1 MPALIETRG
10 QTLRVNMHAGQSR
23 AWDSDKRFVFVIA
36 GTQGGKTSFGSY
48 WLRREI
54 DRCGPGDYL
63 VVTATYDLFKL
74 KLLPEMRT
82 VFCETLRREGWRY
95 EASDRVI
102 TNGVTRIILR
112 SANAPGGLESA
123 TVKAAWLDECVAPET
138 LIATEYGDL
147 PISQIVRERMP
158 VRVWSYD
165 TRGGIWELRSVTR
178 WIRLPQRN
186 RFMRLG
192 KLRLTANHK
201 VWTREAGYVR
211 VDAFHPALYSTCNTG
226 GKANVT
232 LLRAMW
238 CRVNENRPEAFL
250 QPQVR
255 GDMARFAAG
264 VQSGAGR
271 TAEADIPGPGT
282 TPGNIGASEATVCRP
297 CKSTLAT
304 AGRGTDRA
312 FARVSGAPLAAD
324 APRQDL
330 GAGRQWSAP
339 ELASRETGA
348 SSQLGE
354 RVCGGYWQRVVASRV
369 QNRYSRTTDED
380 CYRGWQRSESAQT
393 GMVQAEWVELPAL
406 LESDGGELD
415 SGLSSDGCVYNLEVE
430 RNHNYI
436 ADGILVSN
444 CGQDDFRLES
454 WEAVLRR
461 LSLAQGRV
469 LGTTTPYNLGWLKT
483 QVFDRWRAGE
493 PDYDVI
499 QFRSTMN
506 PAFPAAEYER
516 AKRTMPPWK
525 HAMFYDGEFSRP
537 AGLIYEDFDPAV
549 HVVKPFPVSE
559 LWPVKVGI
567 DFGSVHTALVWIAE
581 QNGKFYLFR
590 ESLTGGLSTPEH
602 AQRAKETARLHRSAQ
617 WYGGA
622 PGEDQNRMDWS
633 AAGVPVRKPFVADVE
648 AGIDRV
654 IALLRERR
662 LFVFETCK
670 GVIDEFGM
678 YSRELDAAGLPTDKI
693 KDKATFHRLDALR
706 YAASALTQGV
716 GRASSREY

>member
-1 MPALIETRG
+1 MPELIEVKAG
-10 QTLRVNMHAGQSR
+10 KLTLRLHAGQTR
-23 AWDSDKRFVFVIA
+23 AWESDRRFVFVIA
-36 GTQGGKTSFGSY
+36 GTQGGKTAFGSY

-123 TVKAAWLDECVAPET
+123 TVKAAWLDE
-138 LIATEYGDL
+138 
-147 PISQIVRERMP
+147 
-158 VRVWSYD
+158 
-165 TRGGIWELRSVTR
+165 
-178 WIRLPQRN
+178 
-186 RFMRLG
+186 
-192 KLRLTANHK
+192 
-201 VWTREAGYVR
+201 
-211 VDAFHPALYSTCNTG
+211 
-226 GKANVT
+226 
-232 LLRAMW
+232 
-238 CRVNENRPEAFL
+238 
-250 QPQVR
+250 
-255 GDMARFAAG
+255 
-264 VQSGAGR
+264 
-271 TAEADIPGPGT
+271 
-282 TPGNIGASEATVCRP
+282 
-297 CKSTLAT
+297 
-304 AGRGTDRA
+304 
-312 FARVSGAPLAAD
+312 
-324 APRQDL
+324 
-330 GAGRQWSAP
+330 
-339 ELASRETGA
+339 
-348 SSQLGE
+348 
-354 RVCGGYWQRVVASRV
+354 
-369 QNRYSRTTDED
+369 
-380 CYRGWQRSESAQT
+380 
-393 GMVQAEWVELPAL
+393 
-406 LESDGGELD
+406 
-415 SGLSSDGCVYNLEVE
+415 
-430 RNHNYI
+430 
-436 ADGILVSN
+436 

-602 AQRAKETARLHRSAQ
+602 AQRARETARLHRSVM

-622 PGEDQNRMDWS
+622 PGEDQNRMDWN
-633 AAGVPVRKPFVADVE
+633 AAGAPVRRPFVADVE

-662 LFVFETCK
+662 LFVFETCA

-706 YAASALTQGV
+706 YAASALTQAG
-716 GRASSREY
+716 GRATSREY